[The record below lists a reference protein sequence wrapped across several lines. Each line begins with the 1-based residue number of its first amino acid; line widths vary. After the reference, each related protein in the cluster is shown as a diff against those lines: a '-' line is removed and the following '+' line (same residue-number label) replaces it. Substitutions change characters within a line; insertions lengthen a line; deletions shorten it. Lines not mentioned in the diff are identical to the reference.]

1 MNEWQWR
8 ANVTPTE
15 EAYELRYPF
24 IIIVTHPAAYVPR
37 HSSSVPFPCGSLVR
51 YGGDE
56 GHETGEGIIRET
68 EVTGISSSQPCPSF
82 THAFGLH
89 SRVNECN
96 ERSREGWEG
105 TRLQKASSVGS
116 SVARYLR
123 FLAHSTSLRSVSHH
137 FTPSPLPL
145 RGGRSPG
152 EGVVRDRRERA
163 ASGVSSD
170 VTEGLS
176 PFRSLRRLFP
186 LASYPPLR
194 SGSERN
200 EESGEP
206 VGGGER
212 WSGEGVGYRRPTTWD
227 TNRLPSRLFSSPPHL
242 RYATARFRL

>member
-1 MNEWQWR
+1 MGLKIRPNPCQSCPSGPSLLPSGHPLGSLG
-8 ANVTPTE
+8 T
-15 EAYELRYPF
+15 
-24 IIIVTHPAAYVPR
+24 PAAR
-37 HSSSVPFPCGSLVR
+37 G
-51 YGGDE
+51 
-56 GHETGEGIIRET
+56 
-68 EVTGISSSQPCPSF
+68 
-82 THAFGLH
+82 
-89 SRVNECN
+89 RV
-96 ERSREGWEG
+96 ERDDREGWEG

-212 WSGEGVGYRRPTTWD
+212 
-227 TNRLPSRLFSSPPHL
+227 
-242 RYATARFRL
+242 